1 MKLGRQRAEF
11 LMQELSYPQDSF
23 LSIHVAGTNGKGTV
37 TSVAAALLEAC
48 GFKTG
53 RFTSPHL
60 VRFNERICINRQE
73 ISEDYIQRFLQENEA
88 LLEASE
94 ASFFEVTTALGFS
107 YFRDEGVDVA
117 VVETGLGGRLDA
129 TSVLTPE
136 VSVITS
142 IGYDHMA
149 ILGNTLAEIAT
160 EKAGIIKQDRPVV
173 TFPQAP
179 EIMNVIKKHSQEL
192 HVVDPQKMFSEIELN
207 PGKMSFK
214 INAYAERVDIPLCGR
229 QLLNNIALALKAV
242 EICIERTL
250 TIEEIQAGF
259 RLLSWKGRF
268 ELLSTDPDVIYDVA
282 HNIDS
287 IQALHAL
294 VKEVYPHRKI
304 HIVMGLLEDKS
315 PEKILDEL
323 IQFSQGIT
331 ICPVQSHRSM
341 SPEQLDA
348 LAQKYKGVQSALS
361 ITTAYDAVYHQM
373 DKESVLLLIGSHY
386 IAEEVYKVRD
396 RFQIPRDK
404 RSSTKPRRSRETNSK
419 RQETRDK
426 DKNKE

>member
-1 MKLGRQRAEF
+1 MKLGRQRAEL
-11 LMQELSYPQDSF
+11 LMQELGYPQDSF

-60 VRFNERICINRQE
+60 LRFNERICINRQE
-73 ISEDYIQRFLQENEA
+73 INEDYIQHFLQENET
-88 LLEASE
+88 LLETSE

-107 YFRDEGVDVA
+107 YFRDEGVDIA

-160 EKAGIIKQDRPVV
+160 EKAGIIKKDRPVV

-192 HVVDPQKMFSEIELN
+192 YIVDPGKMFSEIELS
-207 PGKMSFK
+207 PEKMRFK

-242 EICIERTL
+242 EICIERSL

-259 RLLSWKGRF
+259 HLLSWKGRF
-268 ELLSTDPDVIYDVA
+268 ELLSRDPDVVYDVA
-282 HNIDS
+282 HNTDS
-287 IQALHAL
+287 IQALHTL

-304 HIVMGLLEDKS
+304 QIIMGLLEDKS

-323 IQFSQGIT
+323 IQFSNSIT

-341 SPEQLDA
+341 SQERLEE
-348 LAQKYKGVQSALS
+348 LSKKYSEVQSAAS
-361 ITTAYDAVYHQM
+361 ITAAFNTVYHHM
-373 DKESVLLLIGSHY
+373 DKGSVLLLIGSHY
-386 IAEEVYKVRD
+386 IAEEVYNARD
-396 RFQIPRDK
+396 KLQIP
-404 RSSTKPRRSRETNSK
+404 SK
-419 RQETRDK
+419 E
-426 DKNKE
+426 